1 MAAVQQYTVALFLAV
16 AVALVAG
23 PAVSYAAYAPG
34 APATPAAPG
43 TQPKA
48 TTPEQKLM
56 EDINNGFKA
65 AVAAAAAVPPADKYK
80 TFEAT
85 FSAASN
91 KAFADVLKAAA
102 SGQMPAQSA
111 SMASLSKSLEASY
124 KLAYDKAQG
133 ATPETKY
140 DTYVAS
146 LTESL
151 RVISGAFE
159 VHSVKPA
166 AEEVKGIPAPQLK
179 TIDQIDAAYRTA
191 ATAADAAPVND
202 KFTVFESAFN
212 KAIKETTGGAYDNYK
227 FVPALE
233 SAVKQAYAAT
243 VASAPEVKYAVF
255 QAALS
260 KAINAMVEAEKDAS
274 AATAGGYKA

>member
-1 MAAVQQYTVALFLAV
+1 MGIHSLHEMVAEYARHCYEDEAYKPTNAAQWRRCSSTRWRSSSPSPSPSWR
-16 AVALVAG
+16 G
-23 PAVSYAAYAPG
+23 RPSPTPPTPPAPR
-34 APATPAAPG
+34 PHPP
-43 TQPKA
+43 P
-48 TTPEQKLM
+48 
-56 EDINNGFKA
+56 
-65 AVAAAAAVPPADKYK
+65 AVPPADKYK

>member
-1 MAAVQQYTVALFLAV
+1 MAAVQQYTVALFL

-34 APATPAAPG
+34 APATPASPG

-124 KLAYDKAQG
+124 KLAYDKA
-133 ATPETKY
+133 
-140 DTYVAS
+140 
-146 LTESL
+146 
-151 RVISGAFE
+151 
-159 VHSVKPA
+159 
-166 AEEVKGIPAPQLK
+166 
-179 TIDQIDAAYRTA
+179 
-191 ATAADAAPVND
+191 
-202 KFTVFESAFN
+202 
-212 KAIKETTGGAYDNYK
+212 
-227 FVPALE
+227 
-233 SAVKQAYAAT
+233 
-243 VASAPEVKYAVF
+243 
-255 QAALS
+255 
-260 KAINAMVEAEKDAS
+260 
-274 AATAGGYKA
+274 